1 MAETIPLMILRASMP
16 MIGIGGFL
24 CSLASDDPLL
34 ADVFQM
40 LTEDELLPLLRV
52 LLIVLS
58 FSMTYL
64 LS

>member
-1 MAETIPLMILRASMP
+1 LVFGCTVYEPVSEIPTKDAFAR
-16 MIGIGGFL
+16 
-24 CSLASDDPLL
+24 
-34 ADVFQM
+34 VK
-40 LTEDELLPLLRV
+40 RV